1 MAEDQVGNGL
11 SNTAKGV
18 FSIPQ
23 DPYDTENAAAA
34 VRLV

>member
-1 MAEDQVGNGL
+1 MAEYQLRNGL
-11 SNTAKGV
+11 PDTAKGV

>member
-1 MAEDQVGNGL
+1 MAEDKVGNGL

-18 FSIPQ
+18 FSIAQ
-23 DPYDTENAAAA
+23 NPYDTENAAAA